1 MWVFTIDGFYSAVQH
16 RDHADSLT
24 VRTRDREDMV
34 RMQQRVGNDAPI
46 SHTPHRDYAHRI
58 TLSKAAWAGYL
69 TAACEAIDYGNF
81 KDAVA
86 ERQGWDRAHLYGE
99 VWVTMLELQRE
110 GA

>member
-16 RDHADSLT
+16 RDQADSLT

-46 SHTPHRDYAHRI
+46 SHTPHRDYAYRI
-58 TLSKAAWAGYL
+58 TLSKAGWAAYSPPPVRPST
-69 TAACEAIDYGNF
+69 TATS
-81 KDAVA
+81 
-86 ERQGWDRAHLYGE
+86 RTRWLSDRDRTDPICTE
-99 VWVTMLELQRE
+99 KCVTMLELQRE